1 MSSFSI
7 ANTLVLR
14 NFYNGNRNY
23 VVKTSREDVSTD
35 KLSYTDSVALRRAV
49 KKLGSYDFKNAEED
63 DIEEMVR
70 GFIDTY
76 NYTLDSSKYST
87 NRSVQ
92 SAYKNM
98 KKLAETYADDLAD
111 VGIKADSSGY
121 LKLSSS
127 AKTNIKGARFQEKLG
142 SDSTFMK
149 QLSTYAKQISSH
161 IDLYL

>member
-7 ANTLVLR
+7 ANTLILR

-35 KLSYTDSVALRRAV
+35 KLSYADSVALRRAV
-49 KKLGSYDFKNAEED
+49 KKLGSYDFKNADED
-63 DIEEMVR
+63 DLEEMVR
-70 GFIDTY
+70 GFVDTY

-92 SAYKNM
+92 SAYKGI
-98 KKLAETYADDLAD
+98 KKLAETYADDLED
-111 VGIKADSSGY
+111 IGIKADSSGY

-127 AKTNIKGARFQEKLG
+127 AKSNIKGSRFQEKLG
-142 SDSTFMK
+142 SDSAFMK
-149 QLSTYAKQISSH
+149 QLSSYAKQISNH

>member
-35 KLSYTDSVALRRAV
+35 KLSYADSVALCRAV
-49 KKLGSYDFKNAEED
+49 KKLGSYDFKNADED
-63 DIEEMVR
+63 DLEEMVR
-70 GFIDTY
+70 GFVDTY

-92 SAYKNM
+92 SAYKGI
-98 KKLAETYADDLAD
+98 KKLAETYADDLED
-111 VGIKADSSGY
+111 IGIKADSSGY

-127 AKTNIKGARFQEKLG
+127 AKSNIKGSRFQEKLG
-142 SDSTFMK
+142 SDSAFMK
-149 QLSTYAKQISSH
+149 QLSSYAKQISNH